1 MDVQGITWV
10 GNVYEKFEAMC
21 LEVEEIMYEDTVKY
35 VENQV
40 QTVGA
45 SVKRFY
51 SDVLQ
56 DLLPPSSLDPEK
68 ISPCGFIIEQDSG
81 ERIFRKP
88 NVMKKKE
95 PSKAD
100 DEQLTKTSRKT
111 PDIGKDVGLAP
122 LFNVRDD
129 VDDSCRPS
137 GDGVKEACTELHSRQ
152 HLDERNSSNMGAS
165 LSQEKLTDV
174 SDTISPEKYLS
185 GVSCCE
191 FIKEIHEDSE
201 DQRGAMTIPPM
212 NEVMKPDSMV
222 ESSDKIE
229 NGSDCMP
236 DVSKDCQSSIEIIS
250 LDSIQDNG
258 EDMGV
263 QLCSGSSAES
273 NAADNKCADED
284 AFASHPRILFDWNVG
299 ASETETA
306 TEHGAE
312 TVQQSDKMKLEETC
326 VLVNENELHF
336 PPQPERKWRPYKK
349 IREALYSRL
358 RSSRKQEYE
367 KLALQ
372 YEGDKKLSQEFGEA
386 FTPTLNVKTNKLPRR
401 DSCES
406 EWELL

>member
-21 LEVEEIMYEDTVKY
+21 LEVEEIMYQDTVKY

-45 SVKRFY
+45 SMKRFY

-56 DLLPPSSLDPEK
+56 DLLPPSSLDSEK

-81 ERIFRKP
+81 ERNGRKP

-95 PSKAD
+95 HAKAD
-100 DEQLTKTSRKT
+100 DEQLTKTSKIT
-111 PDIGKDVGLAP
+111 PDIGEDVGLAP
-122 LFNVRDD
+122 SFHVRDD

-137 GDGVKEACTELHSRQ
+137 EDCVKGVYSELGSRR
-152 HLDERNSSNMGAS
+152 HLDERNTSNMGVS

-174 SDTISPEKYLS
+174 SYTSRPEKYLS

-191 FIKEIHEDSE
+191 FIKEIHEASR
-201 DQRGAMTIPPM
+201 DQRGTMTIPFM
-212 NEVMKPDSMV
+212 EDGMKLDSVV

-229 NGSDCMP
+229 NEKECISE
-236 DVSKDCQSSIEIIS
+236 DCQSSIEIIS
-250 LDSIQDNG
+250 LNSVGNSGEEMLIQLN
-258 EDMGV
+258 
-263 QLCSGSSAES
+263 SGLSAES
-273 NAADNKCADED
+273 NG
-284 AFASHPRILFDWNVG
+284 ILFDWNLD
-299 ASETETA
+299 ASKTETA
-306 TEHGAE
+306 TENGAE

-326 VLVNENELHF
+326 VLVYENELSF
-336 PPQPERKWRPYKK
+336 PPQPEHKWRPYKKK
-349 IREALYSRL
+349 IREALYSRM
-358 RSSRKQEYE
+358 RSSRKQEYK

-372 YEGDKKLSQEFGEA
+372 YEDDKRLSQESREA
-386 FTPTLNVKTNKLPRR
+386 LTATMNAGTNILPRR